1 MTAPARVLFF
11 LPSLQA
17 YQDRAQLLME
27 VSRGVERLVLLVGI
41 ADKELDVSGY
51 DGFRLVEVGFR
62 RGLRPLNMLRAS
74 LLAARLIRN
83 ESINVVH
90 DTFCTLL
97 PLLFARKRYPGVT
110 FCASVFANEGWR
122 LRYVWGDTPLWRKLR
137 SRGKLAMYANR
148 LLEGM
153 WVARSDRVVVQAPG
167 LVERIAEFNPIPESR
182 VAVLRNSVDLDYW
195 APAYGMTAARA
206 QGEPLRILFVGGI
219 GPTRGGPAM
228 LEAVKLLTERGV
240 PARLTVVGG
249 WELDAESGFRSAISR
264 LGIEDRVSVSG
275 RLSRE
280 RILETFRSHDVFL
293 YQTINDG
300 SPRIVLEA
308 MACGMAVIASHHP
321 GIDVLDPDGDA
332 VSFTRFGDAERIAEL
347 ASGFLERPDLLRAKG
362 RNARA
367 IAMGRFNHR
376 EVAAEYVSFY
386 AHALSG

>member
-41 ADKELDVSGY
+41 ADKELEVSGY
-51 DGFRLVEVGFR
+51 DRFRLVEVGFR

-74 LLAARLIRN
+74 LLAARLIRS

-90 DTFCTLL
+90 DTFYTLL
-97 PLLFARKRYPGVT
+97 PLLPARRLLRVT
-110 FCASVFANEGWR
+110 FCASVFADVGWR

-137 SRGKLAMYANR
+137 SRGKLVTYANR
-148 LLEGM
+148 LLERM
-153 WVARSDRVVVQAPG
+153 WVARSDRIVVQAPG
-167 LVERIAEFNPIPESR
+167 LVERIVELNSVPESR

-195 APAYGMTAARA
+195 APADEMTAARA

-240 PARLTVVGG
+240 PARLTIVGG

-264 LGIEDRVSVSG
+264 LGIEDRVSITG

-280 RILETFRSHDVFL
+280 RVLEAFRSHDVFL

-308 MACGMAVIASHHP
+308 MACGMAIIASHHP
-321 GIDVLDPDGDA
+321 GIDVLDPDGHA

-347 ASGFLERPDLLRAKG
+347 AAGFLERPEQLREKG
-362 RNARA
+362 SEARA
-367 IAMGRFNHR
+367 IAMDRFNHR
-376 EVAAEYVSFY
+376 EVATEYVGFY